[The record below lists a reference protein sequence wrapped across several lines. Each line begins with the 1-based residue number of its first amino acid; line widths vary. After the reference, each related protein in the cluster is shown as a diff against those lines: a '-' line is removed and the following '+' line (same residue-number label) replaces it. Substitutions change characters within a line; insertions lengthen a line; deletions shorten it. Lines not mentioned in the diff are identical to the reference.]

1 MPKRHEVR
9 LVCSTAGC
17 GWAANRTATPSSRTP
32 LHSRSNE
39 PGPSARWCS
48 VALASPLCFVAI
60 IGYSLAPREK
70 LLFLSF
76 SFESRFADSD
86 HPTALIRNDAVAKY
100 IPPVAASLRP
110 SSTAHHF
117 DATAIFNDLSHRLSL
132 PPPTIVPSPST
143 HRSVLASPAAP
154 AAEALFSSSAG
165 RIEADGDAVGA
176 DKHGDDVHAVEVDT
190 SFQPEQR
197 PEKPTSAW
205 TMFRRSLAK
214 QVGTK
219 IVLLEM

>member
-1 MPKRHEVR
+1 MV
-9 LVCSTAGC
+9 LC
-17 GWAANRTATPSSRTP
+17 GASLASLFCCHNWVFVGSSR
-32 LHSRSNE
+32 E
-39 PGPSARWCS
+39 
-48 VALASPLCFVAI
+48 AS
-60 IGYSLAPREK
+60 
-70 LLFLSF
+70 LSF
-76 SFESRFADSD
+76 FSSFESRFADSD

-197 PEKPTSAW
+197 PEVSTSAW

-214 QVGTK
+214 QVGRTTSC
-219 IVLLEM
+219 VAEHVVRGGSQGMDVSVDVDM